1 MEKFEYFGKPKSIKF
16 IAYLDYREHFIAQ
29 SLKERKSEIAKSIR
43 IKQNILKYSSLFL
56 ILLCEV

>member
-29 SLKERKSEIAKSIR
+29 SLKERKLEIAKSIR
-43 IKQNILKYSSLFL
+43 IKQNILKYSS
-56 ILLCEV
+56 